1 MQLDVAGFKN
11 PVLVR
16 NGMGERVG
24 AVCMSDRQHHH
35 DHPGLFFLLHA
46 YCEFVGTRHLHSVRG
61 LPKGPSPVFIDEFP
75 YVFFACRMW
84 LCNRMKVRFA
94 S

>member
-35 DHPGLFFLLHA
+35 DHPGLFLLVACLLRVCGHQTFA
-46 YCEFVGTRHLHSVRG
+46 FSKGTTQRAVTGLH
-61 LPKGPSPVFIDEFP
+61 
-75 YVFFACRMW
+75 
-84 LCNRMKVRFA
+84 
-94 S
+94 